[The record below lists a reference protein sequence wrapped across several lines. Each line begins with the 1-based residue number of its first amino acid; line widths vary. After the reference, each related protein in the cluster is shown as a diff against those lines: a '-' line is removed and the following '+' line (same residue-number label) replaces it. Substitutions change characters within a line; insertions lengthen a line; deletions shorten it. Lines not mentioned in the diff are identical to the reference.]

1 MLMISPGP
9 AGLGNKPRREIK
21 ENTTKP
27 ATSFLFHDPNYVL
40 NLNSI
45 SKINK
50 LMYLYTLPKWEKCIT
65 NI

>member
-1 MLMISPGP
+1 MISPGP

-50 LMYLYTLPKWEKCIT
+50 LRYVLQDMYFYTLPRWK
-65 NI
+65 NV